1 MQDHVEGES
10 QADQS
15 IGGEYKTS
23 RNIFGCQKS
32 GRPLGPRF
40 IFAIFLIIAGT
51 LLFLSNIG
59 LFPVRDIWAY
69 WPLLLAALG
78 GSKFSNSRSSSGRVW
93 GIILVVGSV
102 LILACNLGLLHVRE
116 DVIWPVLLIGFG
128 FLVLTNTLESRKRSR
143 SALGF
148 PTGPVALSD
157 VLLKDWAVLG
167 NVKRKV
173 ETDNFLGGELISFFG
188 SVDIDLRRARISPAT
203 KSVTI
208 EANAVFGA
216 VKLRLPGNWR
226 VNVKGIGILG
236 SFEDKTIPPGTT
248 VDTPIVVISGYSV
261 FGAVEIED

>member
-10 QADQS
+10 QADHPAGS
-15 IGGEYKTS
+15 EYRRS
-23 RNIFGCQKS
+23 RSIFGCQGG
-32 GRPLGPRF
+32 GRPLGSRF
-40 IFAIFLIIAGT
+40 VFAVFLIIAGT

-69 WPLLLAALG
+69 WPLLFVALG
-78 GSKFSNSRSSSGRVW
+78 ISKLSSSRTSSGRVW
-93 GIILVVGSV
+93 GIILVVGGV
-102 LILACNLGLLHVRE
+102 LIVACNLDLLHVRE
-116 DVIWPVLLIGFG
+116 GIIWPVLLIGFG

-148 PTGPVALSD
+148 PTGPVALPD

-173 ETDNFLGGELISFFG
+173 ETDNFLGGELVSFFG
-188 SVDIDLRRARISPAT
+188 SVDIDLRRARISPAA

-216 VKLRLPGNWR
+216 VKLRLPGTWR

-236 SFEDKTIPPGTT
+236 SFEDKTIPPGTSA
-248 VDTPIVVISGYSV
+248 DTPIVVISGYSV